1 MAQWPGA
8 ASVAAAN
15 INAIEATKQKVPD
28 PGVELSPLTDELRK
42 QYKIDPKVTGVVVTS
57 VEKDCEARDLGVF
70 AGDVIAAVQGVKVTT
85 PEQLRQIVLKAHDE
99 GRPYAAVLINGR
111 LGTRWIPMSLG
122 GSDVP

>member
-1 MAQWPGA
+1 MPTRPAGRHQGPLRAQSLP
-8 ASVAAAN
+8 
-15 INAIEATKQKVPD
+15 
-28 PGVELSPLTDELRK
+28 
-42 QYKIDPKVTGVVVTS
+42 
-57 VEKDCEARDLGVF
+57 